1 MSLKKDEKRDLNKE
15 LKEHFKIDFKELKRL
30 FKDYR
35 DGGDEIYDYG
45 LWFSYEVEDKEG
57 FFRWLLS
64 WGGPSTEFRF
74 FTNPDLTIRR
84 IEYVFMDWYVRT
96 DYELT
101 GEEFKVLEEIY
112 NELFKDSGACEVALK
127 EYEREEDEDVV

>member
-1 MSLKKDEKRDLNKE
+1 
-15 LKEHFKIDFKELKRL
+15 
-30 FKDYR
+30 
-35 DGGDEIYDYG
+35 
-45 LWFSYEVEDKEG
+45 
-57 FFRWLLS
+57 
-64 WGGPSTEFRF
+64 
-74 FTNPDLTIRR
+74 
-84 IEYVFMDWYVRT
+84 MDWYVRT